1 MFSDVVDLRDYYET
15 ALGQVSAQMLRQGI
29 RRVWPDLKG
38 KSLLGLGYAT
48 PYLEQFC
55 DEAERV
61 IALTPASMGVIHWP
75 PQGRGLVGLADE
87 GDLPLPSYSI
97 DRVVLVHALETS
109 RNFEAL
115 LQETWRILT
124 GDGRLLV
131 VVPNR
136 AGVWA
141 RADRTPFGWGHPYS
155 VQQLSRLLRDHL
167 FTPRETARALFM
179 PPLRTRTLLR
189 AAPAWERIGLR
200 VFPHFSGVV
209 MIEAGKQIYAAAARG
224 KRQRVRRP
232 VLVPVPKAAGRTS
245 AG

>member
-75 PQGRGLVGLADE
+75 PEGRGLVGLADE

-141 RADRTPFGWGHPYS
+141 PGRPHAF
-155 VQQLSRLLRDHL
+155 RLG
-167 FTPRETARALFM
+167 A
-179 PPLRTRTLLR
+179 PL
-189 AAPAWERIGLR
+189 
-200 VFPHFSGVV
+200 
-209 MIEAGKQIYAAAARG
+209 
-224 KRQRVRRP
+224 
-232 VLVPVPKAAGRTS
+232 
-245 AG
+245 